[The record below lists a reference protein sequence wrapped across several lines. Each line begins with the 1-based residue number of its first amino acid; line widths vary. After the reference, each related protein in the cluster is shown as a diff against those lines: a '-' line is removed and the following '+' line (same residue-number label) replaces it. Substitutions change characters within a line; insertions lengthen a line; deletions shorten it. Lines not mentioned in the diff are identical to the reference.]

1 MITLVVGRLRKGSD
15 GKKLLQL
22 IIGMPADLL
31 LIAHDVT
38 LLANDDDD
46 RAKLS
51 FCVNDHH
58 NHLGND
64 GPRKDTHKSSRSH
77 FKTMNGTRTVLAW
90 LK

>member
-38 LLANDDDD
+38 
-46 RAKLS
+46 
-51 FCVNDHH
+51 
-58 NHLGND
+58 
-64 GPRKDTHKSSRSH
+64 
-77 FKTMNGTRTVLAW
+77 
-90 LK
+90 